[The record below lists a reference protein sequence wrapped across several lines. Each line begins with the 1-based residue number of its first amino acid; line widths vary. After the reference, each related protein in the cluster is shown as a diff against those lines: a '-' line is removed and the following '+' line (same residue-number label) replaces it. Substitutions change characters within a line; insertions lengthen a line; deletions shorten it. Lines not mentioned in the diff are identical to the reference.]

1 MDRTAEEWSTG
12 GQEVISFGQFQF
24 VPRERRLTKQGEPV
38 KLGGRAL
45 DILHVLLENEGE
57 VVGHKEIMA
66 RVWQGIFVEEV
77 SLRVHMAALRKA
89 LDTGE
94 RGPRYLTNVPG
105 RGYSFA
111 AKTSRRSL
119 ENVASLAPLYP
130 LPAALPH
137 MVGRDEDIRL
147 LCEKIPTERLV
158 TLAGPGGI
166 GKTTIALAVGR
177 ALLSIFDGAVCFV
190 DLSRISDPSLVAGT
204 VAVAF
209 GLPVNPSSPIPSL
222 VSHFRGRRTLLILD
236 NCEHLVLEV
245 ASFTEEFLSQAK
257 GLHILATSREIL
269 RAAEESVYRLGALDC
284 PPANARLSAAEIV
297 AFPSAKLFV
306 NRLVQSGATIAVDDS
321 NAAIIGSI
329 CRKLGGIALA
339 IELAAGNASAL
350 GLKEAAS
357 LLDSQF
363 ALRWPG
369 RRTAPP
375 RHQTMSATL
384 DWSYNLLSESER
396 KVLRRLAMFSGS
408 FTVDDAC
415 GVGSDAEVSSREVYD
430 SIYGLVSKSLVN
442 RDERDSG
449 RHWLLET
456 TRAYA
461 ILKLE
466 NAGEEGIF
474 RRKYA
479 QYFRDRLLEW
489 HATRDDPNV
498 ARQTPSIVID
508 NIRDALRWA
517 FGPDGDMAL
526 AVDLAAYSAAVWQGE
541 GLFAECVGWM
551 TRARAALGQANLQ
564 STEQQLLIH
573 TAAFFSMTWAT
584 GFPDSVQEEWI
595 AALQLSTRKDVR
607 WLILS
612 SLCLWLFVMRQALYE
627 DALVRAQRLVEIAKQ
642 TSDPG
647 VSALANWTLGQTE
660 HYMGRLGEARITLK
674 RALDEDTEQSRRDL
688 IRDTGWD
695 RRSNCMAVA
704 ANVLWLQGFPDQA
717 RDWGSR
723 AVDEARELGLA
734 TPLNTTMT
742 WACLNKFLSDPDIDA
757 VESDVVEFLEHAR
770 THATPGFE
778 GLALCLLGLCQT
790 KRNDFDAAERLVAK
804 GLELL
809 AGAGFGMFPIIFR
822 THMCAAAIKANQVGY
837 VRAVLTTIEAED
849 RNPED
854 WYKSEI
860 LRVKGLFELAGEN
873 REAAEA
879 LFLQSID
886 VAQKQGAL
894 SWELRTAMD
903 LARLRV
909 SCGQTREAIDD
920 LSRIYAR
927 FTEGYETRDLVS
939 ARCLI
944 NDCTAATQ

>member
-1 MDRTAEEWSTG
+1 MPRTAEEWSTG
-12 GQEVISFGQFQF
+12 GQEVISFGPFQF
-24 VPRERRLTKQGEPV
+24 VPRESRLTREGEPV

-57 VVGHKEIMA
+57 VVGHKDLMA
-66 RVWQGIFVEEV
+66 RVWPGLFVEEV
-77 SLRVHMAALRKA
+77 SLRVHIAALRKA
-89 LDTGE
+89 LDAGDG
-94 RGPRYLTNVPG
+94 GPSCLTNVPG
-105 RGYSFA
+105 RGYCFV
-111 AKTSRRSL
+111 AKTARTSP
-119 ENVASLAPLYP
+119 EGVAPFAPLYSLP
-130 LPAALPH
+130 LAPSR
-137 MVGRDEDIRL
+137 MVGRDEDVRL
-147 LCEKIPTERLV
+147 LCEKVRTQRLV
-158 TLAGPGGI
+158 TVAGPGGI
-166 GKTTIALAVGR
+166 GKTTVALAVGH

-204 VAVAF
+204 VAAAF
-209 GLPVNPSSPIPSL
+209 GLPVSPSSPIPSL
-222 VSHFRGRRTLLILD
+222 VSLLRGRRTLLILD

-245 ASFTEEFLSQAK
+245 ASFAEELLGQAANI
-257 GLHILATSREIL
+257 HILATSRETL
-269 RAAEESVYRLGALDC
+269 RAVDEHVYRLASLQC
-284 PPANARLSAAEIV
+284 PPDTARLSPTEIV
-297 AFPSAKLFV
+297 AFASVKLFV
-306 NRLVQSGATIAVDDS
+306 DRLAHSGTAIAVDDS

-339 IELAAGNASAL
+339 IELAAGSAGAL
-350 GLKEAAS
+350 GLEETAS

-396 KVLRRLAMFSGS
+396 RVLRRLAVFSGS
-408 FTVDDAC
+408 FSFDDAR
-415 GVGSDAEVSSREVYD
+415 GIGSDAELSSAEVYD
-430 SIYGLVSKSLVN
+430 AIDGLVSKSLVTG
-442 RDERDSG
+442 DEHDSG
-449 RHWLLET
+449 HHRLLET
-456 TRAYA
+456 TRSYA

-466 NAGEEGIF
+466 NAGEEAIF
-474 RRKYA
+474 RRKHA
-479 QYFRDRLLEW
+479 RHFRDRLLEW
-489 HATRDDPNV
+489 HATRDDPTV
-498 ARQTPSIVID
+498 AQTPAIDID
-508 NIRDALRWA
+508 NIRGALGWA
-517 FGPDGDMAL
+517 FGPEGDLAL

-541 GLFAECVGWM
+541 GLFAECVDWM
-551 TRARAALGQANLQ
+551 TRARAALGQANLE

-573 TAAFFSMTWAT
+573 TAAFFSMTWAA
-584 GFPDSVQEEWI
+584 GFPNSVQEEWI
-595 AALQLSTRKDVR
+595 TALQLSTREDVR

-627 DALVRAQRLVEIAKQ
+627 DALIRAQRLVEIAKQ

-647 VSALANWTLGQTE
+647 VAALANWTLGQTE

-695 RRSNCMAVA
+695 RRSNCMAVT

-790 KRNDFDAAERLVAK
+790 KRNDFDAAQPLVAK

-809 AGAGFGMFPIIFR
+809 AEADFAMLPTIFR
-822 THMCAAAIKANQVGY
+822 THMCATAIKTNQLEY
-837 VRAVLTTIEAED
+837 ARSVLSALEAED

-854 WYKSEI
+854 FCKSEI
-860 LRVKGLFELAGEN
+860 LRVKGLFEFARGN

-886 VAQKQGAL
+886 VAQMQGAL
-894 SWELRTAMD
+894 SWELRSAMD
-903 LARLRV
+903 LGKLHNSSGR
-909 SCGQTREAIDD
+909 TREA
-920 LSRIYAR
+920 LEVVARVYGR
-927 FTEGYETRDLVS
+927 FTEGFETSDLLS
-939 ARCLI
+939 ARRLI
-944 NDCTAATQ
+944 DGWSAATR